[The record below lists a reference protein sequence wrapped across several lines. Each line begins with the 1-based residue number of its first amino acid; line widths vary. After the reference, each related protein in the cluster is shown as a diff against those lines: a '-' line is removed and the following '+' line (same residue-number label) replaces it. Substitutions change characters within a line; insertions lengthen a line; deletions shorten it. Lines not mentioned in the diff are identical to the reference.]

1 MQHMKERF
9 VERFPLAVVHP
20 IISYAATL
28 GLCFAALGL
37 RMLAEPVLQAGY
49 PYVSFFP
56 AVVLAAFLFGR
67 GPAVLA
73 GILCW
78 IMAWYFFI
86 APQSGYALTSG
97 TLVALM
103 FYAVVVVVDIVL
115 IDWMQQSNRRLATER
130 ARGAALAE
138 HREMLFRELQHRV
151 SNNLQV
157 AAALIALQRRNID
170 HPGARKAL
178 DEASHRLALIGKISR
193 ALYDPNGQRLS
204 VRSFVETLAK
214 DVLDANGRTDVRVD
228 LVIDEDVAIDPDAAI
243 PFALIMAET
252 IANALEHGFAD
263 RVGGLIRV
271 TVRGDAGLELDIV
284 DDGCGLPDGF
294 DLHKSPSLGLRIA
307 TTLAQQLGGTF
318 RLLPADSGGVR
329 ASLMVPAAA

>member
-1 MQHMKERF
+1 MRQMNERF
-9 VERFPLAVVHP
+9 VERLPLAAVHP
-20 IISYAATL
+20 AIAYGATV
-28 GLCFAALGL
+28 GLCLIALTL
-37 RMLAEPVLQAGY
+37 RLLADGALPTGY

-67 GPAVLA
+67 GPAILA
-73 GILCW
+73 GFICW

-86 APQSGYALTSG
+86 GPQSNYGLTPAV
-97 TLVALM
+97 LVALF
-103 FYAVVVVVDIVL
+103 FYLTVVSINIAL
-115 IDWMQQSNRRLATER
+115 THWMQVANHKLAAER

-170 HPGARKAL
+170 HDGARKAL

-193 ALYDPNGQRLS
+193 ALYDPSGQRLS
-204 VRSFVETLAK
+204 VQSFVETLAK

-228 LVIDEDVAIDPDAAI
+228 IVIDDGAQIEPDAAI

-271 TVRGDAGLELDIV
+271 VLKSEGGLHLEIV
-284 DDGCGLPDGF
+284 DDGCGLPEGF
-294 DLHKSPSLGLRIA
+294 QLQQSGSLGLRIA
-307 TTLAQQLGGTF
+307 STLAKQLGGTF
-318 RLLPADSGGVR
+318 HLMPGDGGGVR
-329 ASLMVPAAA
+329 ASLRVPALA

>member
-1 MQHMKERF
+1 MKERF

-20 IISYAATL
+20 VVGYAAAI

-37 RMLAEPVLQAGY
+37 RLLAEPALKAGY
-49 PYVSFFP
+49 PYVTFFP

-67 GPAVLA
+67 GPAILA

-78 IMAWYFFI
+78 GFAWYFFI
-86 APQSGYALTSG
+86 AAQSGYAFTPG
-97 TLVALM
+97 VLVALF
-103 FYAVVVVVDIVL
+103 FYSIVVIVDIVL
-115 IDWMQQSNRRLATER
+115 IDWMQQTNKRLAAER
-130 ARGAALAE
+130 ARGAALAD

-157 AAALIALQRRNID
+157 AAALIALQRRAID

-228 LVIDEDVAIDPDAAI
+228 LVIDDEVSIDPDAAI
-243 PFALIMAET
+243 PFALIMAEAV
-252 IANALEHGFAD
+252 ANALEHGFAD

-284 DDGCGLPDGF
+284 DDGCGLPDNF
-294 DLHKSPSLGLRIA
+294 DLQSSKSLGLRIA
-307 TTLAQQLGGTF
+307 ATLAQQLGGTF

>member
-1 MQHMKERF
+1 MKERF

-20 IISYAATL
+20 IVAYAVTL
-28 GLCFAALGL
+28 GLCGAALGL
-37 RMLAEPVLQAGY
+37 RLLAEPVLQAGY
-49 PYVSFFP
+49 PYVTFFP
-56 AVVLAAFLFGR
+56 AVVLSAFLFGR
-67 GPAVLA
+67 GPAILA
-73 GILCW
+73 GALCW
-78 IMAWYFFI
+78 MFAWYFFI
-86 APQSGYALTSG
+86 APQTGHVFTLG
-97 TLVALM
+97 TFVALA
-103 FYAVVVVVDIVL
+103 FYFIVVAVDIIL
-115 IDWMQQSNRRLATER
+115 IDWMQQSNKRLADER

-193 ALYDPNGQRLS
+193 ALYDPSGQRLS

-228 LVIDEDVAIDPDAAI
+228 LVIDDDVAIDPDAAI
-243 PFALIMAET
+243 PFALIMAEAV
-252 IANALEHGFAD
+252 ANALEHGFAD

-284 DDGCGLPDGF
+284 DDGCGLPENF
-294 DLHKSPSLGLRIA
+294 DLQNSQSLGLRIA
-307 TTLAQQLGGTF
+307 TALAQQLGGTF
-318 RLLPADSGGVR
+318 RLLPGDSGGVR